1 MDMKIDAKMS
11 IEKTFELTMNKLDSP
26 SLEMI
31 VQKNISRKKTNK
43 KKRGKKV
50 GLVKKQ
56 ACPESRWL

>member
-43 KKRGKKV
+43 KKGEK
-50 GLVKKQ
+50 
-56 ACPESRWL
+56 SRSS